1 MNELTDDQFMNLGAP
16 PPAEM
21 SDEQFMSLGSQPKDQ
36 PLTKQDLAGQAVS
49 NPDTG
54 LAARLT
60 AYGANAASQ
69 IPGLKELGSAEA
81 AALGAG
87 QGNTFGERY
96 ADLEA
101 SQKAMREAGK
111 KTDPGATTLGD
122 ISSNVL
128 GIGLGGKLASEFAP
142 GKVAALENYAK
153 AHPYLAS
160 EAVGVPTSALYGF
173 ANGDDA
179 ASRISN
185 AGVSAGIAAVAS
197 PLVTAASRNIVEP
210 AVGKLVESAR
220 NLIGGEDT
228 GAVAQEAEP
237 ALTKTQSKA
246 QNILKQ
252 ALKSEG
258 IAPEDVAD
266 SLEAGLQTGKPLT
279 ALDVATK
286 EKGGVLTQGRNLIGL
301 TKAAATFPGEASSLS
316 GDVSARGI
324 SAADRIGQD
333 FDNAVSDN
341 PFYGVKDQVVAQK
354 QLASPYY
361 KQFYDANQSMQSPL
375 IDRILARPAGKAAL
389 QNVAEDMQNAAARM
403 ANPDP
408 ELMEQAKDAGLYLEN
423 GVGTGLKGQTL
434 DYVKQ
439 DIDAQAQAAKRAY
452 LAGNG
457 SKREWNT
464 LSQMAADL
472 RNEMD
477 RLDVTAQ
484 AGPNSLKPEG
494 GAYARA
500 RSLSAQGFQ
509 VDDALEQG
517 RNFMK
522 QDPEEIKAFFN
533 DPNTS
538 HPEKAAY
545 LAGQR
550 RALQDMAD
558 NKNLGANPISSFTK
572 PAIAKR
578 LQASLGDSYGDL
590 AKNLQL
596 EGTMA
601 RINQVHTGGSD
612 TMLKSNYGDM
622 INSQPSNIVGRIAH
636 AISSPGTAAAN
647 EGINLLS
654 GALKKSAQKMDAE
667 TAAEIMRYMTA
678 NDADM
683 WRGLSSATKTL
694 PSPTSSFLAPLAG
707 VEGENALRPS
717 HKSGGRTRYKSGGS
731 VSLEAGR
738 SHGDTGINKSALD
751 GILTDIKLFGNK
763 SNAFA
768 IHVHGFDSLDRQRKH
783 MVLSHVL
790 RLLHK
795 KKVLRTIIESIPIDV
810 MDGLIGR
817 DWSPNDLLHDPS
829 MLTHRLSISR
839 NVPVVK
845 PIIRFINALSSIVHA
860 ISTDDR
866 TEESGLSRVHSSTPK
881 FSLTKKTD
889 SQSWLNALSTAKV
902 PSESSSDFGGNT
914 REFNPASI
922 THKIDDRHVALSN
935 GDYVNVKPS
944 EAQKQSGSYKK
955 GHVKVY
961 GLDIAIENPKGSI
974 RRGVDKDGKKWNCRL
989 SADYGYFKGTKSADG
1004 DHVDCYLGPKL
1015 GSTKAYV
1022 IDQIDRDTGRFD
1034 ESKVMLGYM
1043 DKESALKAYESSF
1056 SDGKG
1061 KARIGAVTELK
1072 IPQLKEW
1079 LKNGNTKKPVKM
1091 AA

>member
-1 MNELTDDQFMNLGAP
+1 MVNTVSELTDDQFMSMGDP
-16 PPAEM
+16 QPAEM
-21 SDEQFMSLGSQPKDQ
+21 SDDQFMSLGSQPKQ
-36 PLTKQDLAGQAVS
+36 QALTKDDLAGQAMA

-69 IPGLKELGSAEA
+69 IPGLKELGSTEA
-81 AALGAG
+81 ALPMAAKDFAEGKG
-87 QGNTFGERY
+87 WTFSDRY
-96 ADLEA
+96 NNLEA
-101 SQKAMREAGK
+101 SQKAMRDAGK

-128 GIGLGGKLASEFAP
+128 GIGLGGELAGATAPEKTAAFA
-142 GKVAALENYAK
+142 NYAK
-153 AHPYLAS
+153 IHPFLAS

-173 ANGDDA
+173 ANGDDTR
-179 ASRISN
+179 SRLENS
-185 AGVSAGIAAVAS
+185 AVSAGAATIAS
-197 PLVTAASRNIVEP
+197 PLLTLAGRTVVGPAAGYL
-210 AVGKLVESAR
+210 AKGAR
-220 NLIGGEDT
+220 NLIGSEDA
-228 GAVAQEAEP
+228 GDLAEEVSP
-237 ALTKTQSKA
+237 TLTKAQSKA
-246 QNILKQ
+246 QDILNQ
-252 ALKSEG
+252 ALKTEG

-266 SLEAGLQTGKPLT
+266 SLEEGLQTGKPLT

-286 EKGGVLTQGRNLIGL
+286 EKGGVLTQGRNLVNL

-316 GDVSARGI
+316 GDVASRGV
-324 SAADRIGQD
+324 SAADRIGGD

-341 PFYGVKDQVVAQK
+341 PFYGVKDQVAAQK

-452 LAGNG
+452 QAGNG
-457 SKREWNT
+457 PKRAWNT
-464 LSQMAADL
+464 LSQMSADL

-484 AGPNSLKPEG
+484 AGPNSLRPEG
-494 GAYARA
+494 GAYAQA

-522 QDPEEIKAFFN
+522 QDPEEIKSFFS
-533 DPNTS
+533 DSNTS
-538 HPEKAAY
+538 SPQKAAY

-578 LQASLGDSYGDL
+578 LQASLGDSYANL

-601 RINQVHTGGSD
+601 RVNQVHTGGSD

-622 INSQPSNIVGRIAH
+622 LNSQPSNLVGRVAH
-636 AISSPGTAAAN
+636 AVSSPGTAAAN
-647 EGINLLS
+647 EGLSLLS
-654 GALKKSAQKMDAE
+654 GALKKSAQKMDGE
-667 TAAEIMRYMTA
+667 TAAEIMRYMTT
-678 NDADM
+678 NSPDM
-683 WRGLSSATKTL
+683 WRGLSSATKAL
-694 PSPTSSFLAPLAG
+694 PSATSSFIAPVAG

-717 HKSGGRTRYKSGGS
+717 HKSGGR
-731 VSLEAGR
+731 V
-738 SHGDTGINKSALD
+738 
-751 GILTDIKLFGNK
+751 
-763 SNAFA
+763 
-768 IHVHGFDSLDRQRKH
+768 
-783 MVLSHVL
+783 
-790 RLLHK
+790 
-795 KKVLRTIIESIPIDV
+795 
-810 MDGLIGR
+810 
-817 DWSPNDLLHDPS
+817 
-829 MLTHRLSISR
+829 
-839 NVPVVK
+839 
-845 PIIRFINALSSIVHA
+845 
-860 ISTDDR
+860 
-866 TEESGLSRVHSSTPK
+866 
-881 FSLTKKTD
+881 
-889 SQSWLNALSTAKV
+889 
-902 PSESSSDFGGNT
+902 NT
-914 REFNPASI
+914 NP
-922 THKIDDRHVALSN
+922 T
-935 GDYVNVKPS
+935 
-944 EAQKQSGSYKK
+944 EAQKLAGNYKK
-955 GHVKVY
+955 QHKRVY

-974 RRGVDKDGKKWNCRL
+974 RRGVDKNGKKWSCRL
-989 SADYGYFKGTKSADG
+989 PADYGYFKRTEGADG

-1015 GSTKAYV
+1015 GSPRAYI
-1022 IDQIDRDTGRFD
+1022 IDQIDKDTGRFD
-1034 ESKVMLGYM
+1034 ENKVMLGYM
-1043 DKESALKAYESSF
+1043 NKESALKAYESSF

-1061 KARIGAVTELK
+1061 KARTGAVAEFK